1 MSGKLDSV
9 MGPLATNLIADFGG
23 PVTLTRTVKVYD
35 ATTGKTT
42 DTATTFRVNLSPPF
56 PYTRERINGTLI
68 QTEDLWAYIPA
79 SASSGAPD
87 GKTDQITLKGVVYKV
102 VTVKPIYSGVE
113 IAMYEVQ
120 LRK

>member
-35 ATTGKTT
+35 PATGKTD
-42 DTATTFRVNLSPPF
+42 DTATTFIVNMSPPA
-56 PYTRERINGTLI
+56 PYTRNRVNGTLI
-68 QTEDLWAYIPA
+68 QSEDLWAYIPA

-87 GKTDQITLKGVVYKV
+87 GKTDQITLAGTVYKI
-102 VTVKPIYSGVE
+102 VTVKPVYSGVQ

-120 LRK
+120 LRR